1 MTQLCWGCNSHVVV
15 FQDLV
20 IGDGFVDDSFVM
32 FSKSFDGSSFGELV
46 SSGTVSRGLEISAC
60 NSVCKLL
67 LLLGSDVV
75 GIPGQLDASIPQAI
89 SRELSGCLLG
99 EGVGVLPFAR
109 NPFEL
114 AAKSFKS
121 FSKNLDLQ
129 PCPLVSEATAEAF
142 TVIAVV
148 QRFGIRDERRL
159 QRAWLV
165 QDVRQWL
172 VGLQEVLVV
181 ATDKVH
187 VVARLTG

>member
-1 MTQLCWGCNSHVVV
+1 MI

-20 IGDGFVDDSFVM
+20 IGDGLVDDSFMM
-32 FSKSFDGSSFGELV
+32 FSKGFDGSSFGEL
-46 SSGTVSRGLEISAC
+46 SLFWDSLQRFGKLISAG

-89 SRELSGCLLG
+89 SQELSGCLLCEG

-129 PCPLVSEATAEAF
+129 PCPLVSEAAAEAF
-142 TVIAVV
+142 TVIAVI

-165 QDVRQWL
+165 QDVLQWL
-172 VGLQEVLVV
+172 VRLQEVLVV

-187 VVARLTG
+187 VVACLTG